1 VLRRTLV
8 QKAELL
14 TKVEKSNFGVLD
26 YKAHDVSA
34 GALYRLGE
42 MYHLFAKSL
51 FDLPVP
57 PELNEDEQVV
67 YRAMLDDK
75 ATPLNEKAIEA
86 MDNALKLAHKNHVY
100 NEWSRKS
107 AALLVKVSPAK
118 FPVLEDAVVNTE
130 WPVIAT
136 FTTTFIKSAD
146 GKIEDIEKL
155 DKPAAPAAPADA
167 AATPAAG
174 APAAPA
180 SAAPAADAKKEQSK

>member
-1 VLRRTLV
+1 
-8 QKAELL
+8 
-14 TKVEKSNFGVLD
+14 
-26 YKAHDVSA
+26 
-34 GALYRLGE
+34 
-42 MYHLFAKSL
+42 
-51 FDLPVP
+51 
-57 PELNEDEQVV
+57 
-67 YRAMLDDK
+67 MLDDK

-136 FTTTFIKSAD
+136 FTTTYIKTAD
-146 GKIEDIEKL
+146 GKIEDIAKPEKSATP
-155 DKPAAPAAPADA
+155 PAAAGAAV
-167 AATPAAG
+167 TPAV

-180 SAAPAADAKKEQSK
+180 SATPPGDVKKEQSK